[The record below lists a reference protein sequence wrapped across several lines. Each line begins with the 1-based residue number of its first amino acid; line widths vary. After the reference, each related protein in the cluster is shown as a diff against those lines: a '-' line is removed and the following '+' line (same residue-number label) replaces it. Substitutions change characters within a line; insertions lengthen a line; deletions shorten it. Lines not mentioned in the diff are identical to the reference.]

1 MNRTDDG
8 FSSIEFLIAL
18 VFLSVLAAAAGYTI
32 KTAGLAAGRRTAAA
46 DARALIEKVLDAAAE
61 DLKDDPTPLSDSRFD
76 AFWQW
81 NGRTENGCSVK
92 LRSLSSSLNPNFLR
106 TGVYEKTDLRN
117 LFLPGKNAQQ
127 LLQYR
132 EDNGLLFTFSDC
144 KDFFSEET
152 YNAYFSPYG
161 WANINITDE
170 FAVRQLVAALT
181 GADSDGEMFRQKV
194 RTLLADK
201 QILQTEDE
209 FKMFCGISY
218 DKIYP
223 YINTEPAMN
232 VQFVEP
238 DVLRSIL
245 SDADYNL
252 AGAVQKTK
260 QLLAL
265 RESRELTEDDI
276 VNVLGID
283 RTNRLYY
290 FFGTITW
297 FWQIEAEN
305 DDAACTEIICRMP
318 PSGMNSQAP
327 AEWYVVEKKW
337 K

>member
-1 MNRTDDG
+1 VNKRDEG
-8 FSSIEFLIAL
+8 FSSIEFLVAL
-18 VFLSVLAAAAGYTI
+18 VFLSVCALAAGYMV
-32 KTAGLAAGRRTAAA
+32 KAAGLAARRRTEVENVRLQINKILDEAAA
-46 DARALIEKVLDAAAE
+46 D
-61 DLKDDPTPLSDSRFD
+61 LKADPTPQSDSRFD

-81 NGRTENGCSVK
+81 NGKTESGCSVK

-106 TGVYEKTDLRN
+106 TGIYEKTELAT
-117 LFLPGKNAQQ
+117 LFLTGKNAQQ

-132 EDNGLLFTFSDC
+132 EDNGLLFTGSDC

-152 YNAYFSPYG
+152 YNTYFSVYS
-161 WANINITDE
+161 WANINIIDE
-170 FAVRQLVAALT
+170 FAVRQLAASLT
-181 GADSDGEMFRQKV
+181 GNESDGEMFRQKV
-194 RTLLADK
+194 RTLLTGK
-201 QILQTEDE
+201 QIMQTEDE

-223 YINTEPAMN
+223 YINTEPVMN

-238 DVLRSIL
+238 LVLKSVL
-245 SDADYNL
+245 SYPDYNL

-283 RTNRLYY
+283 KTNRLYY

-297 FWQIEAEN
+297 FWQIEVQN
-305 DDAACTEIICRMP
+305 GTIVCNEIICRMP
-318 PSGMNSQAP
+318 SETMNSQAP
-327 AEWYVVEKKW
+327 AEWYLVEKKW